1 MLDCSTPP
9 APRVTGMN
17 NEQCMWAEMPQIT
30 NMKCKIGETL
40 LPSLAPI
47 EEAPNL
53 K

>member
-9 APRVTGMN
+9 APRATGIN
-17 NEQCMWAEMPQIT
+17 NEQFLWAEMPQIT

-40 LPSLAPI
+40 LPSLVPI
-47 EEAPNL
+47 EEVPNL